1 MEVLSKVADGVFC
14 VSGQEFC
21 SNIYVLLDGKRALLI
36 DAGSGSTQPALDGIL
51 ANCKLEKVL
60 LTHGHAD
67 HTNGMN
73 YISADGFLHK
83 ADLKMMKE
91 LNFFLPNYK
100 MPNNIFELGAEP
112 VKFGNFELEV
122 LHTPG
127 HTEGSVCFYERKQ
140 GLLFSG
146 DTKFAGGDCG
156 RTDLPGGN
164 QRKLEES
171 LRRLEGIK
179 RKKLCPGHGEIE

>member
-1 MEVLSKVADGVFC
+1 MELLSKIAENVFC
-14 VSGQEFC
+14 VSGQDFC
-21 SNIYVLLDGKRALLI
+21 SNIYVLVDGRKALLI
-36 DAGSGSTQPALDGIL
+36 DAGSGSTQPALDGVL
-51 ANCKLEKVL
+51 APYALEKVL

-73 YISADGFLHK
+73 YISADGFLHN
-83 ADLKMMKE
+83 ADLKMMKK

-100 MPNNIFELGAEP
+100 APNNISELEMKP
-112 VKFGNFELEV
+112 VKFGKFELEI

-127 HTEGSVCFYERKQ
+127 HTEGSVCFYERKM

-164 QRKLEES
+164 QKKMEES
-171 LRRLEGIK
+171 LRLLEGIG